1 MADGTDPLD
10 LCDYNAASQTLT
22 TSTAW
27 DNADCDGDGESNATE
42 LANNTDPQ
50 DPCSFT
56 AIPATTSSAY
66 ATWAALDCDGD
77 GVSNG
82 QEILDG
88 TDPLD
93 GCKYNA
99 TNQVATNVSATWAAQ
114 DCDGDGLTNA
124 EELALGTDPLNA
136 DTDGDGVPDGQ
147 DICPLIV
154 GEEPTGCPAGMVVDF
169 NVTDINVPV
178 TGDLSTNDV
187 VPAGTTYGTPIA
199 DTVNPEGATITVNAD
214 GTYVFNATEPGVYTY
229 MVPVCGPGQTT
240 DCPMSP
246 LEITVLDPMAGDNA
260 PVVNPDIATAK
271 EDSPVVIDVLANDA
285 SGNVGTDLNPASL
298 TITEQPENGTVTI
311 NADGTVTYTPDA
323 GFTGTDVFTY
333 TVCDTSDPAICQTG
347 TVTVTVVPTDM
358 PEVTTAGDD
367 FAVVQANA
375 DGTATA
381 SGNVLA
387 NDSSTAP
394 DAKLTASLV
403 TDPATLPGT
412 LVFNADGTYT
422 FTPDAGF
429 AGPVEVVYTVC
440 DDATPASCATGTL
453 HILVEPAPQIPV
465 DFNVTT
471 INTPVSGSVATN
483 DNVPVGTTYGPAVGA
498 TTNPSGGTLTM
509 NADGTYTFVAT
520 TPGVYTFMVP
530 TCAPGQTVNCPE
542 VPLQIT
548 VLDPMAQDNEPV
560 VNPDVATTGFNTAV
574 VIDILANDAAGN
586 IGGALNIGSVAVVTL
601 PTNGTVTVN
610 ADGTVTYT
618 PNAGYVGTDSF
629 TYTVCDTETPA
640 NCSEATVYV
649 TTLPQGAAPQTK
661 ASDDYVS
668 VIASPNG
675 TNSVSGNV
683 LDNDNSTDATATL
696 TTSLVQGPT
705 AAEGTLVFNA
715 DGTYTFTPAPG
726 FTGTVE
732 VVYTVCDD
740 NTPANCTEAT
750 LYIVVQSGD
759 SDGDGV
765 SDLQEIADGTNPND
779 PCSFNP
785 MSQDLSLASPEWF
798 ELDCDGDGVS
808 NGQEISDGTDLFDA
822 CDYDINSQDLTTVT
836 DEWLDSDCDGDGVT
850 NVQEILDGTDVL
862 DPCSLVI
869 ANQTLESPIW
879 DLLDC
884 DGDGVIN
891 IDEILDGT
899 NPQDPCSSVSS
910 SVTLPLS
917 QDFLDGDC
925 DGDGLTNGEEIG
937 PDPTAP
943 FDSNGNGIPDYLE
956 VNNHTPSDDDLEIF
970 NLVTPNGDG
979 DNDVFVIRNIERYPE
994 NELEIYNRWG
1004 VKVYSVNG
1012 YGQDGKF
1019 FRGISEGR
1027 VTVSQVSELP
1037 VGTYWYILK
1046 YKNAS
1051 GEWKQRV
1058 GYLYLNK

>member
-1 MADGTDPLD
+1 
-10 LCDYNAASQTLT
+10 
-22 TSTAW
+22 
-27 DNADCDGDGESNATE
+27 
-42 LANNTDPQ
+42 
-50 DPCSFT
+50 
-56 AIPATTSSAY
+56 
-66 ATWAALDCDGD
+66 
-77 GVSNG
+77 
-82 QEILDG
+82 
-88 TDPLD
+88 
-93 GCKYNA
+93 
-99 TNQVATNVSATWAAQ
+99 
-114 DCDGDGLTNA
+114 
-124 EELALGTDPLNA
+124 
-136 DTDGDGVPDGQ
+136 
-147 DICPLIV
+147 
-154 GEEPTGCPAGMVVDF
+154 
-169 NVTDINVPV
+169 
-178 TGDLSTNDV
+178 
-187 VPAGTTYGTPIA
+187 
-199 DTVNPEGATITVNAD
+199 
-214 GTYVFNATEPGVYTY
+214 
-229 MVPVCGPGQTT
+229 
-240 DCPMSP
+240 
-246 LEITVLDPMAGDNA
+246 
-260 PVVNPDIATAK
+260 
-271 EDSPVVIDVLANDA
+271 
-285 SGNVGTDLNPASL
+285 
-298 TITEQPENGTVTI
+298 
-311 NADGTVTYTPDA
+311 
-323 GFTGTDVFTY
+323 
-333 TVCDTSDPAICQTG
+333 
-347 TVTVTVVPTDM
+347 
-358 PEVTTAGDD
+358 
-367 FAVVQANA
+367 
-375 DGTATA
+375 
-381 SGNVLA
+381 
-387 NDSSTAP
+387 
-394 DAKLTASLV
+394 
-403 TDPATLPGT
+403 
-412 LVFNADGTYT
+412 
-422 FTPDAGF
+422 
-429 AGPVEVVYTVC
+429 VEVVYTVC
-440 DDATPASCATGTL
+440 DDNTPANCTEATL
-453 HILVEPAPQIPV
+453 HIVVHPAPQTPV
-465 DFNVTT
+465 DLNVTN

-560 VNPDVATTGFNTAV
+560 VNPDVATAVFNTPV
-574 VIDILANDAAGN
+574 VIDVLANDAAGN

-649 TTLPQGAAPQTK
+649 MTLPQGAAPQTT

-850 NVQEILDGTDVL
+850 NGQEILDGTDVL

-943 FDSNGNGIPDYLE
+943 FDSNGNGISDYLE
-956 VNNHTPSDDDLEIF
+956 VNNHTPSDDELEVF

-979 DNDVFVIRNIERYPE
+979 DNDVFVIRNIELYPD
-994 NELEIYNRWG
+994 NSVEIYNRWG
-1004 VKVYSVNG
+1004 VKVFGVTR
-1012 YGQDGKF
+1012 YGQNSKF
-1019 FRGISEGR
+1019 FRGLSEGR
-1027 VTVSQVSELP
+1027 ATISQNSELP
-1037 VGTYWYILK
+1037 VGTYWYIIK
-1046 YKNAS
+1046 YKNAQ
-1051 GEWKQRV
+1051 GVWKQRV